1 MGSNGWCRTAW
12 ALWLAVCFAG
22 GWIVA
27 DPASAQP
34 ADSLAVRHV
43 PGADVYAVPRAL
55 VADYVVC
62 AAEAEA
68 LRAAEAEAARV
79 IAAQDSVGLV
89 LRERSEAAR
98 AEASACS
105 RALDLSEG
113 RVRALG
119 AEAEAWR
126 AAARSAERR
135 ARRWRTAALIAGGVG
150 VLAALLRQLVR
161 TTRPAGGPP

>member
-1 MGSNGWCRTAW
+1 MPEAGAY
-12 ALWLAVCFAG
+12 LA
-22 GWIVA
+22 
-27 DPASAQP
+27 
-34 ADSLAVRHV
+34 
-43 PGADVYAVPRAL
+43 PRAL

-68 LRAAEAEAARV
+68 LRTVEAEAAQV
-79 IAAQDSVGLV
+79 IAAQDSLV
-89 LRERSEAAR
+89 RVLQERSEAAG

-126 AAARSAERR
+126 VAARSAERR
-135 ARRWRTAALIAGGVG
+135 ARRWRTVALIAGGAG
-150 VLAALLRQLVR
+150 VLAVVLR
-161 TTRPAGGPP
+161 